1 MKSQSIALN
10 LLSFKSQN
18 KDKGSDIKKD
28 SFDRVLNEVRNTI
41 NNNTKNIKTSIDNR
55 EIKNTNHT
63 TQEQAKDDVNNSK
76 KTESEYKLNT
86 SDAKEKEINNKF
98 ENKKDIIEDENKKN
112 NLVQTYDALVELLN
126 LLNLINLNVLKDT
139 NQNDID
145 FISLNDLE
153 ISLKNVTKN
162 LETIKSKL
170 DLELTSNIDFNNQD
184 ILKIDSE
191 LKEIINHFSI
201 LFDFK
206 NLTINKEE
214 LQNLKN
220 ILANNFNNNS
230 FNENNSINFDL
241 DNENVENSATLDELM
256 VKILKVKDKLQKV
269 LDDNNQNPQK
279 IDATINSTVNKTT
292 NVNKTANVIININ
305 IANTND
311 SLFTLLNNETS
322 DESQRKN
329 SNESIN
335 NQSNFSNII
344 QISNKINLQNFKE
357 TQISQIQKTDIIQKV
372 ADNIKIAVAKDL
384 ANVSIS
390 LKPESLGKIIIE
402 LTKDANGLIKG
413 NIIVQSNEVKEVVSS
428 SLNNLVSMLKD
439 QGINISGLNVGLNQQ
454 SQNQNSFMQKR
465 YKPTKQIETTPG
477 NIDSI
482 FYGIEEG
489 YFSMKAWGEIMEVN
503 NVTQSSSTT
512 LTSSTSKTLGKQD
525 FLNLLVTQLRYQD
538 PLKPME
544 DKEFVAQLAQFS
556 SLEQMQNMNQNMQLL
571 RAQTLIGKN
580 VTASISDGT
589 TTKQIQG
596 TVDTVRIEGENVLLN
611 VNGSEV
617 KLTDITNINQSSDS
631 NTIINKLNE
640 IYEKIPTKQDLTEI
654 FNNLFGGK

>member
-28 SFDRVLNEVRNTI
+28 SFDRVLNEVRNAI
-41 NNNTKNIKTSIDNR
+41 NNNTKNIKTSINNR

-112 NLVQTYDALVELLN
+112 NLVRTYDALVELLN
-126 LLNLINLNVLKDT
+126 LLNLINLNALKDT
-139 NQNDID
+139 NQNNID

-153 ISLKNVTKN
+153 ISLKDVTKN
-162 LETIKSKL
+162 LESIKSKL

-206 NLTINKEE
+206 NLTINKED

-241 DNENVENSATLDELM
+241 DNENVENSATLDELI
-256 VKILKVKDKLQKV
+256 VKILKVTDKLQKV

-292 NVNKTANVIININ
+292 NVIININ

-344 QISNKINLQNFKE
+344 QISNKINLQNLKE

-390 LKPESLGKIIIE
+390 LKPESLGKIVIE

-454 SQNQNSFMQKR
+454 SQNQNSFMQKK
-465 YKPTKQIETTPG
+465 YKPTKQIETTPV

-489 YFSMKAWGEIMEVN
+489 YFSMKA
-503 NVTQSSSTT
+503 
-512 LTSSTSKTLGKQD
+512 
-525 FLNLLVTQLRYQD
+525 
-538 PLKPME
+538 
-544 DKEFVAQLAQFS
+544 
-556 SLEQMQNMNQNMQLL
+556 
-571 RAQTLIGKN
+571 
-580 VTASISDGT
+580 
-589 TTKQIQG
+589 
-596 TVDTVRIEGENVLLN
+596 
-611 VNGSEV
+611 
-617 KLTDITNINQSSDS
+617 
-631 NTIINKLNE
+631 
-640 IYEKIPTKQDLTEI
+640 
-654 FNNLFGGK
+654 